1 MLKVFR
7 NIKIHKSIWQI
18 ALAVLMLV
26 MSIYFIKN
34 EHLELVE
41 IKDKLQQ
48 INSFYLILGLIVSI
62 FFIFLQAI
70 LYVFSFRTIGLKIGV
85 WDAQLLFLKRNLISV
100 FLPAGGFSSLA
111 FFTKPLKKKGLNN
124 TDIFYASYIY
134 GLCGLLSVVAVA
146 IPAILMLLLKN
157 NLTAKELIPFVLMTI
172 LIILIVYSAWSFVK
186 RKFVYKLLFRFKP
199 GISIIVDNITS
210 TQLNKKHF
218 LITFLVSVLIEFV
231 GISHVYISMLA
242 LGFQPSIFICF
253 IAYVIMVMLLIV
265 SPFLRGMG
273 AIEVTM
279 TYVFVKSGVPLAGA
293 AAITLVFRFFEF
305 WMPLLIGVSSFF
317 FSRKNVLSRVL
328 PVFIIFISGLIN
340 ITSVVTPAIPSRI
353 AILDKLLPQIAISI
367 SNYSVLV
374 VGILLVILAI
384 YLLRGVKRAW
394 RITLFLLGISVI
406 GHLVKGIDYEE
417 ASISFIAFISLLLS
431 YRFYNVKSLPLFRA
445 SGWKIWF
452 VALLSICI
460 YAVGATYFLE
470 KTHMN
475 FDYSFFEAIKAS
487 FHIIFFFDA
496 SQYIPQTRFG
506 HYFIMSIY
514 LFSGA
519 LFISAI
525 SLSLKP
531 IFQNTNDSNENEINH
546 AKLLVKSY
554 GNSAL
559 DYFKHYHDKL
569 FFFNNDGFLAY
580 KIHKNFAVVLEL
592 PVCETNS
599 AKKNLLHDF
608 EKYAKENGLRTFYYR
623 IPEESTEWFTKL
635 KKKTLFIGQEAVLN
649 LDTFSLSGS
658 KMHPLRNA
666 INKAKKE
673 GYTFHVYP
681 HPVKDGIIQKLRQV
695 SNEWLN
701 KPGKTETVFSQGMFI
716 PEALKETTIL
726 TIENNE
732 DKIVAF
738 LNIIPDYAESE
749 GTYDIIR
756 TTNDAPTGIIYFL
769 LTEMFNYF
777 RQQGISK
784 VNLGMVAFTGIEEAK
799 NMAERSMKFAL
810 ENLKPLN
817 HFKGQYLFKEKF
829 KPDWVNKYL
838 AYDSDYDLIYFPAT
852 LKAISKGE

>member
-1 MLKVFR
+1 
-7 NIKIHKSIWQI
+7 
-18 ALAVLMLV
+18 
-26 MSIYFIKN
+26 
-34 EHLELVE
+34 
-41 IKDKLQQ
+41 
-48 INSFYLILGLIVSI
+48 
-62 FFIFLQAI
+62 
-70 LYVFSFRTIGLKIGV
+70 
-85 WDAQLLFLKRNLISV
+85 
-100 FLPAGGFSSLA
+100 
-111 FFTKPLKKKGLNN
+111 
-124 TDIFYASYIY
+124 
-134 GLCGLLSVVAVA
+134 
-146 IPAILMLLLKN
+146 
-157 NLTAKELIPFVLMTI
+157 
-172 LIILIVYSAWSFVK
+172 
-186 RKFVYKLLFRFKP
+186 
-199 GISIIVDNITS
+199 
-210 TQLNKKHF
+210 
-218 LITFLVSVLIEFV
+218 
-231 GISHVYISMLA
+231 
-242 LGFQPSIFICF
+242 
-253 IAYVIMVMLLIV
+253 
-265 SPFLRGMG
+265 
-273 AIEVTM
+273 
-279 TYVFVKSGVPLAGA
+279 
-293 AAITLVFRFFEF
+293 
-305 WMPLLIGVSSFF
+305 
-317 FSRKNVLSRVL
+317 
-328 PVFIIFISGLIN
+328 
-340 ITSVVTPAIPSRI
+340 
-353 AILDKLLPQIAISI
+353 
-367 SNYSVLV
+367 
-374 VGILLVILAI
+374 
-384 YLLRGVKRAW
+384 
-394 RITLFLLGISVI
+394 
-406 GHLVKGIDYEE
+406 
-417 ASISFIAFISLLLS
+417 
-431 YRFYNVKSLPLFRA
+431 
-445 SGWKIWF
+445 
-452 VALLSICI
+452 
-460 YAVGATYFLE
+460 
-470 KTHMN
+470 MN

-496 SQYIPQTRFG
+496 SQYIPHTRFG

-531 IFQNTNDSNENEINH
+531 VFQNTNDSNENEINH

-559 DYFKHYHDKL
+559 DYFKYYPDKL

-599 AKKNLLHDF
+599 AKKDLLHDF

-635 KKKTLFIGQEAVLN
+635 RKKTLFIGQEAILN

-673 GYTFHVYP
+673 GYTFHVYAP
-681 HPVKDGIIQKLRQV
+681 PVKDGIIQKLRQV

-749 GTYDIIR
+749 GTYDIVR

-784 VNLGMVAFTGIEEAK
+784 VNLGMVAFTGSEEAK

-829 KPDWVNKYL
+829 KPEWVKKYL
-838 AYDSDYDLIYFPAT
+838 AYDSDYDLIYFPAI
-852 LKAISKGE
+852 LKAISEGE